1 LTVKREE
8 AVAFKE
14 WAGVVG
20 TVTGVL
26 ALLISGLNAYYNII
40 RQKDELRVAN
50 DGRLFASTNAD
61 GVLEITGRHSLTFIN
76 SGNRAAAVTSI
87 KLLVSELDNFDDKEA
102 PNCLA
107 GRGVYLDYEIEPFA
121 VKPGEIFVKSL
132 DVKGEAATFKIIFGT
147 ERKYLLMTCLEF
159 SVASPD
165 EFRGLLRPLT
175 IEEFGKPKGKRTLGE
190 GFGDSKITLGLSR
203 PEILM
208 QRSGFQS
215 MW

>member
-26 ALLISGLNAYYNII
+26 ALLISDLNAYYNII

-76 SGNRAAAVTSI
+76 SGNRDAAVTSI
-87 KLLVSELDNFDDKEA
+87 KLLVSEL
-102 PNCLA
+102 
-107 GRGVYLDYEIEPFA
+107 
-121 VKPGEIFVKSL
+121 
-132 DVKGEAATFKIIFGT
+132 
-147 ERKYLLMTCLEF
+147 
-159 SVASPD
+159 
-165 EFRGLLRPLT
+165 
-175 IEEFGKPKGKRTLGE
+175 
-190 GFGDSKITLGLSR
+190 
-203 PEILM
+203 
-208 QRSGFQS
+208 
-215 MW
+215 

>member
-1 LTVKREE
+1 VT
-8 AVAFKE
+8 FKE
-14 WAGVVG
+14 WAGVIG

-26 ALLISGLNAYYNII
+26 ALVISGLNAYFNII

-50 DGRLFASTNAD
+50 DGRLFASTNAE
-61 GVLEITGRHSLTFIN
+61 GVLQIIGRHSLTFIN
-76 SGNRAAAVTSI
+76 SGNRAAAVTGI

-102 PNCLA
+102 PNCLV
-107 GRGVYLDYEIEPFA
+107 GQGVYLDYEIEPFA
-121 VKPGEIFVKSL
+121 IKPGEITVKSL
-132 DVKGEAATFKIIFGT
+132 DVKENAATFKTIFGR
-147 ERKYLLMTCLEF
+147 ERKYLLMACLEF

-165 EFRGLLRPLT
+165 EFRDILKPLT

-190 GFGDSKITLGLSR
+190 GLGDTKITLGLSR